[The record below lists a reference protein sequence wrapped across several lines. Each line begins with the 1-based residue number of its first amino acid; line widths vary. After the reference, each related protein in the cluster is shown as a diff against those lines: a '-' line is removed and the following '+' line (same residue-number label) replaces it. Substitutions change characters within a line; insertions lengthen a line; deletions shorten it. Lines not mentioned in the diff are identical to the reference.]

1 MSKWPFWGFDHYK
14 IYISFLSQS
23 RSLFTNHQNDNW
35 YSLQEMWCSPYH
47 TFFIYIYILIEIKLF
62 QTSVMPPFIK
72 EDEDIPYPKGEPK
85 WPQISPKAL
94 YHYFVIRILQ
104 QQCLEWFSNK
114 NPRIFPQKI
123 VASFW
128 PSFSGCWTVLGSRKI
143 HTYLMKIF
151 LSKKKNPTFSLAPF
165 FL

>member
-47 TFFIYIYILIEIKLF
+47 TFFIYILIEIKLF

-72 EDEDIPYPKGEPK
+72 EDEELPYPKGEPK

-94 YHYFVIRILQ
+94 YHYFVIHIIACNNNVWNDSLIKT
-104 QQCLEWFSNK
+104 LEF
-114 NPRIFPQKI
+114 FPKKLLLL
-123 VASFW
+123 FD
-128 PSFSGCWTVLGSRKI
+128 
-143 HTYLMKIF
+143 HHF
-151 LSKKKNPTFSLAPF
+151 LVVELSWGVGKYIPT
-165 FL
+165 